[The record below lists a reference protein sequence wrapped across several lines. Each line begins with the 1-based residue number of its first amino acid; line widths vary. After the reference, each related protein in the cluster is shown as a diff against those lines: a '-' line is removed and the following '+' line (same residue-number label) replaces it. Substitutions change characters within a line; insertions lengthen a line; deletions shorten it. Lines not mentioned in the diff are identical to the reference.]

1 MYLNENKYI
10 CKVKLGKYKLF
21 VINIFCM
28 CFVSDSVT
36 QGKEG

>member
-10 CKVKLGKYKLF
+10 YKVKLGKYKPF

-28 CFVSDSVT
+28 WWYVYVFC
-36 QGKEG
+36 